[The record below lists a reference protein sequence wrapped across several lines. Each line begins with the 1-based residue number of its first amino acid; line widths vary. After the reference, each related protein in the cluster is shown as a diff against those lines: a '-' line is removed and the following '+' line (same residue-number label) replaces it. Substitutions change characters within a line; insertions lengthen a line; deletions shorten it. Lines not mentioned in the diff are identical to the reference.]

1 MDNVLGTKCD
11 MIYQMQDWDIE
22 TLKQKIERKFPQG
35 RLNLEISLQRDF
47 VWDEQDQIDLID
59 TIITGRYVPPI
70 LINNSSI
77 GELEVLDGKQRLT
90 TIMNFING
98 NFSIMIKNKEYYFT
112 TFSDVDKGNFMSYT
126 PFRAAV
132 YQNLS
137 NSDKTSIFVM
147 IQKGKKLEVGEIIH
161 GGVGSSPVS
170 TKIDYYMKTFNL
182 EGLKNF
188 VGKGSKR
195 HAHTKYI
202 TALYMDICGKLPLWT
217 SDKKR
222 CDFLDDKNNVNVNSL
237 NTMTAII
244 QALLTSNIK
253 HVRFSIC
260 HFIAFCRI
268 LLYGGNIYLND
279 DFISKYIIHVNAPK
293 SGGLS
298 IKNLR
303 DKFNPILKFNNIPEY

>member
-1 MDNVLGTKCD
+1 
-11 MIYQMQDWDIE
+11 MQDWDIE
-22 TLKQKIERKFPQG
+22 TLKLKLERKLPQG
-35 RLNLEISLQRDF
+35 RLNLEISLQREF

-59 TIITGRYVPPI
+59 TIIAGRYVPPI

-98 NFSIMIKNKEYYFT
+98 SFSVTIKNKQYYFN
-112 TFSDVDKGNFMSYT
+112 TFSEQDKGIFMSYT

-170 TKIDYYMKTFNL
+170 TRIDEYIKAYDLSK
-182 EGLKNF
+182 LKNF

-202 TALYMDICGKLPLWT
+202 TALYMDICGKLSYWP
-217 SDKKR
+217 SDKKKYK
-222 CDFLDDKNNVNVNSL
+222 FLDDKNNVNEECL
-237 NTMTAII
+237 QTMTGLV
-244 QALLTSNIK
+244 QLLITSNIK
-253 HVRFSIC
+253 PVRFSIC
-260 HFIAFCRI
+260 HFVAFCRM
-268 LLYGGNIYLND
+268 LLYGGNKYLSDN
-279 DFISKYIIHVNAPK
+279 FLEQYIDIVKAPR

-303 DKFNPILKFNNIPEY
+303 DNFNPTLKHNGIPEY